1 MAVDVTRTKKAILS
15 FFLILTSIQNVFAD
29 MMAKGRTKF
38 KLLFNLY
45 HQNSD
50 DGEQVFDNSKREEA
64 NVVEPML
71 FIEHQITED
80 TAINAHFVFDFWTA
94 ASDTKL
100 DGLTGASG
108 GEPIKGQSRVSG
120 NVGARKENGG
130 WTFSSAV
137 GFSSEYDY
145 RSLNASVGVERS
157 LAKDNFTIGLGLQY
171 YSDEVRLFEDLTP
184 ASNATISEFKPR
196 SILATSLTASQLLTR
211 KDIIQ
216 FGLTYVQ
223 AKDNLESTASS
234 VLVSGIRESEKLPDD
249 RKRYA
254 LSSKWVHG
262 FSDTFAMNLFYRYY
276 FDQWKL
282 DAHTVRLAFLK
293 EINDDEDFFEIALRL
308 HSQDRVRYYQ
318 DSFTSNQ
325 EFMTSD
331 SDLDKFSS
339 YEFSLYHSSNFE
351 GKTLFSME
359 LDDFTWN
366 NGVTGYKRSNEL
378 IYAYF
383 QSSIGFEF

>member
-1 MAVDVTRTKKAILS
+1 ME
-15 FFLILTSIQNVFAD
+15 
-29 MMAKGRTKF
+29 KGRTKF

-50 DGEQVFDNSKREEA
+50 DGEQVYDNSKREEA

-71 FIEHQITED
+71 FIEHQINED
-80 TAINAHFVFDFWTA
+80 TAVDAHFVFDFWTA

-108 GEPIKGQSRVSG
+108 GDPIKGQSRVSG
-120 NVGARKENGG
+120 NVGVKKESGDWTLSGG
-130 WTFSSAV
+130 V

-157 LAKDNFTIGLGLQY
+157 MAKDNFTIGLGLQY

-184 ASNATISEFKPR
+184 ANSAKISEFKPR
-196 SILATSLTASQLLTR
+196 KILATSLTASQLLTR
-211 KDIIQ
+211 QDIIQ

-223 AKDNLESTASS
+223 AKENLESTASS
-234 VLVSGIRESEKLPDD
+234 VLVNGTRESEILPEE

-254 LSSKWVHG
+254 ASTKWVHG

-282 DAHTVRLAFLK
+282 DAHTARIAFLK
-293 EINDDEDFFEIALRL
+293 EINDDEDFLELALRT
-308 HSQDRVRYYQ
+308 HSQDKVKYYQ
-318 DSFTSNQ
+318 DSFSSAQ
-325 EFMTSD
+325 QFMTSD
-331 SDLDKFSS
+331 SDLEKFSS
-339 YEFSLYHSSNFE
+339 YELSLFHSANFE
-351 GKTLFSME
+351 DKKLFGIE
-359 LDDFTWN
+359 LEDFTWN
-366 NGVTGYKRSNEL
+366 NGVTGYKRSNGL
-378 IYAYF
+378 VYAYF
-383 QSSIGFEF
+383 QSSVGFEF